1 MNSGHCMDLWAVV
14 PEMLLAGLALA
25 LVPVAAFVRGQWRAL
40 PAAVAI
46 IGLAASMAVTVV
58 VLPTTS
64 TTAFC
69 GTYAVDRLAT
79 FYRLAIEFAAFV
91 SVIVLDAYFRDHR
104 QQAHAPVLLLF
115 ATVGGLGL
123 AASLDLGLIL
133 LFLQI
138 VSVAGYLLVILV
150 RSDRSAQEASLKYF
164 IYGGA
169 ALAVMGYG
177 LSLLFGLTGRLD
189 LPGIGAVLADADP
202 VWIVVAFGFV
212 FLGYAFEVTLAPFHF
227 WAPDVYQGA
236 SAPAAGFISVVPKIA
251 AFAALLRFLLEG
263 LPHHAVVWSPVM
275 AAVAVV
281 TMTLGN
287 LAALRQHDLKRLLA
301 YSSIA
306 QAGYVLMGIAVALRS
321 NGAVAAVNFY
331 LLAYL
336 LMNLAAF
343 LVVAVLERAGGADA
357 RPALKGLARR
367 SPGWAA
373 VFAVAL
379 LSLAGIP
386 PFAGFAGKVLLLTA
400 ALDGHMTWLAVAAAL
415 NMAVGLYYYAVVIAE
430 MFFMPSAHL
439 KPIVAGIG
447 MAGAAALT
455 TLGTIALGVMPG
467 AALGLANTPYWTP

>member
-150 RSDRSAQEASLKYF
+150 RSDRSA
-164 IYGGA
+164 
-169 ALAVMGYG
+169 
-177 LSLLFGLTGRLD
+177 
-189 LPGIGAVLADADP
+189 
-202 VWIVVAFGFV
+202 
-212 FLGYAFEVTLAPFHF
+212 
-227 WAPDVYQGA
+227 
-236 SAPAAGFISVVPKIA
+236 
-251 AFAALLRFLLEG
+251 
-263 LPHHAVVWSPVM
+263 
-275 AAVAVV
+275 
-281 TMTLGN
+281 
-287 LAALRQHDLKRLLA
+287 
-301 YSSIA
+301 
-306 QAGYVLMGIAVALRS
+306 LRS
-321 NGAVAAVNFY
+321 
-331 LLAYL
+331 
-336 LMNLAAF
+336 
-343 LVVAVLERAGGADA
+343 
-357 RPALKGLARR
+357 PAMPRMTAPRLTP
-367 SPGWAA
+367 S
-373 VFAVAL
+373 
-379 LSLAGIP
+379 STIP
-386 PFAGFAGKVLLLTA
+386 IRCST
-400 ALDGHMTWLAVAAAL
+400 
-415 NMAVGLYYYAVVIAE
+415 
-430 MFFMPSAHL
+430 
-439 KPIVAGIG
+439 
-447 MAGAAALT
+447 
-455 TLGTIALGVMPG
+455 
-467 AALGLANTPYWTP
+467 